1 MKNGGTINVV
11 YFEGDRTMLQVE
23 NIVRDLSTCDIC
35 SIVTQILVR
44 ANLKWSKV
52 LPFSSRTLHSKKS
65 IIIYLQYLWINQ
77 V

>member
-35 SIVTQILVR
+35 SIGSYTNFGNI
-44 ANLKWSKV
+44 
-52 LPFSSRTLHSKKS
+52 
-65 IIIYLQYLWINQ
+65 
-77 V
+77 